1 MLLAR
6 GSAGNPIA
14 SPAIDPEGLERS
26 LEMLRIE
33 WKLAVLETYYAQA
46 KFYVPAQWPGRLQD
60 EYRRLAAEA
69 GNASDVRL
77 KGIDEWLAASR
88 EEAENEVLEM
98 YKLVEE
104 RIGQLAGFLK
114 SDAEGKQLEQEWQ
127 TYRATSKKNALEVAR
142 FMEGI
147 TGRIRLA
154 NKGPESD
161 PDLAKFSKRWE
172 DNARKIY
179 RGSIADTDALIKSI
193 AEHEHNRKK
202 IETRLAYLKG
212 VEEAL
217 EWSSTVQGI
226 IEDPSGKA
234 IEKLE
239 EYAQQK
245 ALAWMKSRYNDIDD
259 AAFKK
264 TWGEAK
270 GILTEVATLHETV
283 SGLDEDKVLLQNPT
297 ALAMAKKCAI
307 ASAVYKQTLGQLK
320 KLPGS
325 EIAGPLF
332 DLLDFYGDMLGA
344 VPAIAR
350 KMQGFVDK
358 SGQGFK
364 IGALD
369 AFAIVK
375 EAELLWEDQ
384 RLRDLGLQ
392 IAVDTKTDDT
402 APQARYYMLVPK
414 EVSPRGYAT
423 LDRAQYLRLCESIAY
438 ERFINAPKE
447 AWRGPYDWA
456 TDFVFGGRNAEALS
470 ANVSPAYL
478 NDLTAKARKHPFSP
492 ADLIALAQGQSVK
505 LSEKE
510 QTHATL
516 AQAADDLLDSRAQE
530 MMLRKSTGTA
540 DSRAAWRAYEELLRK
555 HQVALSPKQIQN
567 LFSHYQ
573 GGEAGAA
580 QVAKYLTALSQ
591 ERTSRAQGVP
601 AVGVPVILLPQ
612 PRQKVEPGMT
622 TNLSADVFVSR
633 LQKGRTVEG
642 TAKWELPKWAAPVP
656 DQPVK
661 VGNGVTQITC
671 PISVPKGVDLKPFEV
686 KVTVSV
692 PADPGENA
700 VARAAAAVA
709 AAAGKIA
716 AGVEQTALPPKL
728 APGGNDF
735 GMDVPEPGAPVIAL
749 RRGGDSTLIEV
760 KSDALSALTAGSNN
774 SVLLTLY
781 FADSESGPM
790 RKARDQGEYVS
801 RQSETIEKSS
811 NRTGWIDK
819 DTFVMVHSAIIPA
832 EEPGSCGPF
841 FYQVTQQRAGEF
853 GDPIGKETRSKVVG
867 SNGKATVR
875 MFDEIKDG
883 VLQANRQG
891 EWWAASVALAVED
904 QGVDIQGAH
913 VTVTCGKWTGH
924 FFTSRQEGRF
934 SYGSGG
940 QPNVTG
946 SRTHIRFPASG
957 GSSVTVNIT
966 GNGFSAN
973 ASYKLPPIDEEIAR
987 GKKAADEIRERTA
1000 RYVKS
1005 TDEALKNAQA
1015 QLKFHQDKAKDRQ
1028 PGKTF
1033 LEAHDRGNLGMAT
1046 LHANV
1051 RRYSEYSGQ
1060 HAKTAGAID
1069 AAMAEGNWPAALAA
1083 CGEFV
1088 GLVKIDVEIR
1098 REEAQAELAARRAV
1112 MAVPGE
1118 SGALRKSYE
1127 DECKRLEEKIK
1138 DLPRQE
1144 AALLSG
1150 VYDQQA
1156 RLAMLAGDAGTYQQA
1171 RANQLLALEAGGFRA
1186 DAQASTLFAAADE
1199 TAMLSGSQ
1207 SEAGALWNAAW
1218 EKNIAAT
1225 PAEYRAER
1233 QAYFS
1238 GITSF
1243 PAYLPSRS
1251 SNK

>member
-6 GSAGNPIA
+6 VSAGAPA

-26 LEMLRIE
+26 LDMLRIE

-46 KFYVPAQWPGRLQD
+46 KFYVPAQWPQRLQD

-104 RIGQLAGFLK
+104 RIGQLAGVLK

-127 TYRATSKKNALEVAR
+127 TYRSTAKKSALEAAR

-172 DNARKIY
+172 ENARKVY

-217 EWSSTVQGI
+217 EWSETVQGI

-239 EYAQQK
+239 EYAQAK

-270 GILTEVATLHETV
+270 GILTEVAALHETV
-283 SGLDEDKVLLQNPT
+283 SGLDEDKALRQNPT

-307 ASAVYKQTLGQLK
+307 ISAVYKQTLGQLK

-344 VPAIAR
+344 VPEIAR

-358 SGQGFK
+358 AGQGHK

-392 IAVDTKTDDT
+392 IAVDTKTDET
-402 APQARYYMLVPK
+402 AAQARYYMLVPR

-456 TDFVFGGRNAEALS
+456 TDFVFGGRNAETLS
-470 ANVSPAYL
+470 TNVSPAYL
-478 NDLTAKARKHPFSP
+478 NDLTAKAKKHPFSP
-492 ADLIALAQGQSVK
+492 ADLVALAQGQPVK
-505 LSEKE
+505 LSDKE
-510 QTHATL
+510 QSPATL
-516 AQAADDLLDSRAQE
+516 KQAAEDLLDSRAQE

-555 HQVALSPKQIQN
+555 HQVALSPKQIMN
-567 LFSHYQ
+567 VFSHYQ

-580 QVAKYLTALSQ
+580 QVAKYLSALSE
-591 ERTSRAQGVP
+591 ERNSRAQGVP

-633 LQKGRTVEG
+633 LKPGRTVEG
-642 TAKWELPKWAAPVP
+642 TAKWELPKWASPVP

-716 AGVEQTALPPKL
+716 AGVEQAALPPKL

-749 RRGGDSTLIEV
+749 RRVNDSTMIEV
-760 KSDALSALTAGSNN
+760 KIDALAGLAAGSNN

-781 FADSESGPM
+781 VGDSESGPM

-801 RQSETIEKSS
+801 RQNETVEKNST
-811 NRTGWIDK
+811 RTGWLDNQ
-819 DTFVMVHSAIIPA
+819 TFVLGHAAFVSS
-832 EEPGSCGPF
+832 EETGSRGPF
-841 FYQVTQQRAGEF
+841 FYQVAQQRAGEF
-853 GDPIGKETRSKVVG
+853 GDPVGKETRSKIVG
-867 SNGKATVR
+867 SNGKAFVR

-883 VLQANRQG
+883 VLQANRQS
-891 EWWAASVALAVED
+891 EWWSVSAVALCVED
-904 QGVDIQGAH
+904 QAVDIQGAH
-913 VTVTCGKWTGH
+913 VTVNCGKWTGH
-924 FFTSRQEGRF
+924 FFTSRQEGKF

-940 QPNVTG
+940 EPNVMG
-946 SRTHIRFPASG
+946 SRTHFRFPASG
-957 GSSVTVNIT
+957 GQSVTVNIS
-966 GNGFSAN
+966 GNGFSAA

-987 GKKAADEIRERTA
+987 GKKIADEIRERTA
-1000 RYVKS
+1000 RQVKF
-1005 TDEALKNAQA
+1005 TDEALKTARA

-1028 PGKTF
+1028 PGKTL
-1033 LEAHDRGNLGMAT
+1033 LEAHDRSNVGMAT
-1046 LHANV
+1046 LVSEV
-1051 RRYSEYSGQ
+1051 RRLGEHAGQ
-1060 HAKTAGAID
+1060 HAKAAGAVD
-1069 AAMAEGNWPAALAA
+1069 AAAAEGNWPAALAA
-1083 CGEFV
+1083 SGEFV
-1088 GLVKIDVEIR
+1088 GLVKLDVSIR
-1098 REEAQAELAARRAV
+1098 REKYQGELTVRKAV
-1112 MAVPGE
+1112 LGVPGE
-1118 SGALRKSYE
+1118 SGGLRKGYE
-1127 DECKRLEEKIK
+1127 DECKRIEEQLK

-1144 AALLSG
+1144 AALLAS
-1150 VYDQQA
+1150 VYEQQA
-1156 RLAMLAGDAGTYQQA
+1156 RLAVLAGDAGANQTA
-1171 RANQLLALEAGGFRA
+1171 RANSLAAYEAGGFRA
-1186 DAQASTLFAAADE
+1186 DAQASTLFSAADE
-1199 TAMLSGSQ
+1199 AALLSGNQ
-1207 SEAGALWNAAW
+1207 SAAGALWDAAW

-1225 PAEYRAER
+1225 PAEHRAER
-1233 QAYFS
+1233 QKYLQELR
-1238 GITSF
+1238 SF
-1243 PAYLPSRS
+1243 PAYMPSRGG
-1251 SNK
+1251 K